1 MRFGG
6 SLLVLVF
13 TTVAHKNSE
22 SQGCFYFEG
31 PKGSVQHFD
40 FKFVSMSMIYNFDL

>member
-6 SLLVLVF
+6 SLLF
-13 TTVAHKNSE
+13 TSFYNCE